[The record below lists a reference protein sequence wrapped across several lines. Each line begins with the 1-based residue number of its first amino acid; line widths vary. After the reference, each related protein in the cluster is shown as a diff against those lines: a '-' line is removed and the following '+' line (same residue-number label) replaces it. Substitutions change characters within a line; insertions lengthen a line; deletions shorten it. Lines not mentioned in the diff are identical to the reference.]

1 MLTTKTNFDAKLSS
15 LNRKITANKSKY
27 LLVENEFKKLKT
39 FDSSYF
45 RGKDHIEEDDTQIYL
60 VFLPMYRYLKRVV
73 GVGAGNYIYF
83 WKSKGLSDENITSDY
98 SLNPQLS
105 YLGTKTRGQFD
116 RSCFK
121 QDKVTFNHKKVV
133 NIYIVYELT
142 KVADLNGNDNRPTI
156 QNALFGAFSLTKNA
170 DINKYKYS
178 GYGTR
183 FGRRSKFSFS
193 VGGFSQNVIIFGVDM
208 SSSTKIDNR
217 KKEILI
223 LCKGPTQ
230 GLQHTL
236 NVEKIYSIK
245 FSKVDTRFCFSLH
258 YNRANSYLNVN
269 GTEIYRFKAKDP
281 EIVATPL
288 CLQKISKDW
297 SVDNMAET

>member
-1 MLTTKTNFDAKLSS
+1 
-15 LNRKITANKSKY
+15 
-27 LLVENEFKKLKT
+27 
-39 FDSSYF
+39 
-45 RGKDHIEEDDTQIYL
+45 
-60 VFLPMYRYLKRVV
+60 MYRYLKRVV

-105 YLGTKTRGQFD
+105 YLGTKTREQFD

-193 VGGFSQNVIIFGVDM
+193 VGGFSQNVIIFEVDM

-236 NVEKIYSIK
+236 NVEKMYSIK
-245 FSKVDTRFCFSLH
+245 FSKADTRFCFSLH